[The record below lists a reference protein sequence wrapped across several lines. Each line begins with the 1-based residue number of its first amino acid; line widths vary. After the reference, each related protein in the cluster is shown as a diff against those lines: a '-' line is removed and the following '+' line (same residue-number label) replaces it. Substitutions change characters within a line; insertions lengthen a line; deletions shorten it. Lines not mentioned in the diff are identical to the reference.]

1 MAKQVTAYNHNPI
14 QIIVIFTNSFLLLK
28 MRLGAIILLI
38 LVISYHGVNAK
49 AIRLG
54 KILKMIRKSP
64 VLKQHFTGFALYD
77 LTKKKMLAE
86 QNGDKYFTPASNT
99 KLFTF
104 YAGLKLLKD
113 SIAGLQYIQRS
124 DSLIFWGT
132 GDPTFLNADYKSQPV
147 LDNLKASTKKIYW
160 AVGRYTSPFYGTGW
174 TYDDYNEYYQ
184 PEISELPV
192 YGNVIHFRHDGK
204 QVVSYPEIST
214 NSPFR
219 LLNDTQIRSAGFRIY
234 RDILTNDFHRP
245 NTQAPANYKQL
256 VPFKVSTAAI
266 STILKSNISNFS
278 GTVNIVLPAQHKTW
292 NSIPADTLY
301 RNMLLPSDNFIAEQ
315 ILLNIAATNGLE
327 MNTPEVIDYI
337 IKNFLQDL
345 PDKPLWVDGS
355 GLSRQDLFTPR
366 TIIRLCEKIYE
377 EVGDEKRLFN
387 MLPNG
392 GKTGT
397 LRNLY
402 KSNEP
407 FVFAKTGSL
416 SNNHNQ
422 SGFIITKRGRKL
434 IYSFMNNNFVSPTS
448 DVRNEMERMITFIY
462 NNY

>member
-1 MAKQVTAYNHNPI
+1 
-14 QIIVIFTNSFLLLK
+14 
-28 MRLGAIILLI
+28 MRLSVIILVVLS
-38 LVISYHGVNAK
+38 LCYQGVDAK
-49 AIRLG
+49 SIRPG
-54 KILKMIRKSP
+54 KILRMIRKSP
-64 VLKQHFTGFALYD
+64 VLQQHFTGFALYD

-86 QNGDKYFTPASNT
+86 QNADKYFTPASNT

-113 SIAGLQYIQRS
+113 SVAGLHYIEKG

-132 GDPTFLNADYKSQPV
+132 GDPTFLNPDYKKQPV
-147 LDNLKASTKKIYW
+147 LEKLRASTKKLYW
-160 AVGRYTSPFYGTGW
+160 ANGRYTSPFYGTGW

-192 YGNVIHFRHDGK
+192 YGNAILFSKRDNKV
-204 QVVSYPEIST
+204 IST
-214 NSPFR
+214 PEFNRNSPFQ
-219 LLNDTQIRSAGFRIY
+219 LLTDSSRKTRGFRII
-234 RDILTNDFHRP
+234 RDIMSNDFYLP
-245 NTQAPANYKQL
+245 IAPAPANLNQI
-256 VPFKVSTAAI
+256 VPFKVSNATI
-266 STILKSNISNFS
+266 STFLKSSISNFS
-278 GTVNIVLPAQHKTW
+278 GTVTRVLPAKFNTW
-292 NSIPADTLY
+292 NSIPTDTLY

-327 MNTPEVIDYI
+327 MNTSVVIDYI
-337 IKNFLQDL
+337 IKNLLQDL

-366 TIIRLCEKIYE
+366 SIVRLCEKIYE
-377 EVGDEKRLFN
+377 EVGDEKRLFH

-402 KSNEP
+402 KSDEP

-422 SGFIITKRGRKL
+422 SGFLITKKGKKL
-434 IYSFMNNNFVSPTS
+434 IYSFMNNNFVRPTA
-448 DVRNEMERMITFIY
+448 DVRNEMERIITY
-462 NNY
+462 LHKTY

>member
-1 MAKQVTAYNHNPI
+1 
-14 QIIVIFTNSFLLLK
+14 
-28 MRLGAIILLI
+28 
-38 LVISYHGVNAK
+38 
-49 AIRLG
+49 
-54 KILKMIRKSP
+54 MIRKSP
-64 VLKQHFTGFALYD
+64 VLQQHYTGFALYD
-77 LTKKKMLAE
+77 LKDKKMIAE

-113 SIAGLQYIQRS
+113 SIAGLQYIERG

-132 GDPTFLNADYKSQPV
+132 GDPTFLNSDYKKQPV
-147 LDNLKASTKKIYW
+147 LEKLIASNKKIYW
-160 AVGRYTSPFYGTGW
+160 ATDRYTSPFYGTGW

-192 YGNVIHFRHDGK
+192 YGNSILFTHNGN
-204 QVVSYPEIST
+204 QVVSYPEFNR
-214 NSPFR
+214 NSPFQ
-219 LLNDTQIRSAGFRIY
+219 LFTDTKKEAGRFRIY
-234 RDILTNDFHRP
+234 RDLLTNDFYQP
-245 NTQAPANYKQL
+245 SIPVAANFNQL
-256 VPFKVSTAAI
+256 VPFKVSVPTI
-266 STILKSNISNFS
+266 STILTSSIPNYS
-278 GTVNIVLPAQHKTW
+278 GTINRTLAKDHKTW
-292 NSIPADTLY
+292 YSVASDTLY

-315 ILLNIAATNGLE
+315 ILLNIGATNGLE
-327 MNTPEVIDYI
+327 MNTPIVIDYI

-345 PDKPLWVDGS
+345 PDKPIWVDGS

-366 TIIRLCEKIYE
+366 SIVRLCEKIYE
-377 EVGDEKRLFN
+377 ATDDEKRLFN

-402 KSNEP
+402 KSEEP

-422 SGFIITKRGRKL
+422 SGYLITKKGKKL
-434 IYSFMNNNFVSPTS
+434 IYSFMNNNFVKPTA
-448 DVRNEMERMITFIY
+448 DVRNEMERIITYIHQ
-462 NNY
+462 NY

>member
-1 MAKQVTAYNHNPI
+1 MVGISLQASIAKPVRP
-14 QIIVIFTNSFLLLK
+14 
-28 MRLGAIILLI
+28 
-38 LVISYHGVNAK
+38 
-49 AIRLG
+49 G
-54 KILKMIRKSP
+54 KILKMIKNSP
-64 VLKQHFTGFALYD
+64 VLKQHYTGFALYD
-77 LTKKKMLAE
+77 LTEKKMIAE

-113 SIAGLQYIQRS
+113 SIAGLQYIERG

-132 GDPTFLNADYKSQPV
+132 GDPTFLNSDYKKQPI
-147 LDNLKASTKKIYW
+147 LEKLKASNKKIFW
-160 AVGRYTSPFYGTGW
+160 SSGRYTSPFYGTGW

-192 YGNVIHFRHDGK
+192 YGNIILFTHNDN
-204 QVVSYPEIST
+204 QVVSYPQFDR
-214 NSPFR
+214 NSPFQ
-219 LLNDTQIRSAGFRIY
+219 LLTDPKRKSSSFRIS
-234 RDILTNDFHRP
+234 RDILTNDFYKP
-245 NTQAPANYKQL
+245 AGVVPANFNQV
-256 VPFKVSTAAI
+256 VPFKVNIPTI
-266 STILKSNISNFS
+266 STILKSNVPNFS
-278 GTVNIVLPAQHKTW
+278 GTVNYALPASYKTW
-292 NSIPADTLY
+292 YSVPADTLY

-315 ILLNIAATNGLE
+315 FLLNIAATNGFE
-327 MNTPEVIDYI
+327 MNTAIVIDHI
-337 IKNFLQDL
+337 IKSLLQDL

-366 TIIRLCEKIYE
+366 SIVRLCEKIYE
-377 EVGDEKRLFN
+377 ATSDEKRLFN

-402 KSNEP
+402 KSEEP

-422 SGFIITKRGRKL
+422 SGYLITKKGKKL
-434 IYSFMNNNFVSPTS
+434 IYSFMNNNFVKPTAE
-448 DVRNEMERMITFIY
+448 VRNEMERIMTYIHQTY
-462 NNY
+462 

>member
-1 MAKQVTAYNHNPI
+1 MI
-14 QIIVIFTNSFLLLK
+14 SF
-28 MRLGAIILLI
+28 RGA
-38 LVISYHGVNAK
+38 NCK
-49 AIRLG
+49 EIRPG
-54 KILKMIRKSP
+54 KILKLLKNSP
-64 VLKQHFTGFALYD
+64 VLKQHFTGFSLYD
-77 LTKKKMLAE
+77 LTKKKMLVE

-113 SIAGLQYIQRS
+113 SIVGLQYIERG

-132 GDPTFLNADYKSQPV
+132 GDPTFLNADYKFQPV
-147 LDNLKASTKKIYW
+147 LERLKTAKSKIYW
-160 AVGRYTSPFYGTGW
+160 STGRYTSPFYGTGW

-184 PEISELPV
+184 PEMSELPV
-192 YGNVIHFRHDGK
+192 YGNVVLFSQDGN
-204 QVVSYPEIST
+204 QLASYPEFNR
-214 NSPFR
+214 NSPFQ
-219 LLNDTQIRSAGFRIY
+219 LLEDVTGKISTRFRIH
-234 RDILTNDFHRP
+234 RDFLTNDFYK
-245 NTQAPANYKQL
+245 PAGPVPATYNQM
-256 VPFKVSTAAI
+256 VPFKVNIPTI
-266 STILKSNISNFS
+266 SHILTNYLPNFS
-278 GTVNIVLPAQHKTW
+278 GTVNYAFPTYYKSW

-315 ILLNIAATNGLE
+315 ILLNIAATNGFE
-327 MNTPEVIDYI
+327 MNTSVVIDYV
-337 IKNFLQDL
+337 IKNLLQDL
-345 PDKPLWVDGS
+345 PDKPIWVDGS

-366 TIIRLCEKIYE
+366 SLVRLCEKIYE

-397 LRNLY
+397 LKNIY
-402 KSNEP
+402 KSGDP

-422 SGFIITKRGRKL
+422 TGYLITKKGRKL
-434 IYSFMNNNFVSPTS
+434 IFSFMNNNFASSTT
-448 DVRNEMERMITFIY
+448 DVRNEMERIITYIH

>member
-1 MAKQVTAYNHNPI
+1 MA
-14 QIIVIFTNSFLLLK
+14 
-28 MRLGAIILLI
+28 
-38 LVISYHGVNAK
+38 ISYQCVHAQ
-49 AIRLG
+49 AIRRG
-54 KILKMIRKSP
+54 KILKMIRNSP
-64 VLKQHFTGFALYD
+64 VLQQHFTGFALYD
-77 LTKKKMLAE
+77 LRKKKMIAE
-86 QNGDKYFTPASNT
+86 ENGEKYFTPASNT

-113 SIAGLQYIQRS
+113 SIAGLQYIERG

-132 GDPTFLNADYKSQPV
+132 GDPTFLNADYKNQPV
-147 LDNLKASTKKIYW
+147 LDKLKSSTKKVYW
-160 AVGRYTSPFYGTGW
+160 ATGRYTSPFYGTGW

-184 PEISELPV
+184 PEMSELPV
-192 YGNVIHFRHDGK
+192 YGNIIKFWHDGT
-204 QVVSYPEIST
+204 QLVSFPEFRTSIS
-214 NSPFR
+214 FR
-219 LLNDTQIRSAGFRIY
+219 LLTDTQKQTAGFRIY

-245 NTQAPANYKQL
+245 SVGAPVNYRQV
-256 VPFKVSTAAI
+256 VPFKVT
-266 STILKSNISNFS
+266 TDVVSNILEHTIPNLS
-278 GTVNIVLPAQHKTW
+278 GTVNKGLPDQYSTW

-315 ILLNIAATNGLE
+315 LLLNIAAANGLE
-327 MNTPEVIDYI
+327 MNTAVVIDYVK
-337 IKNFLQDL
+337 KNFLQDL

-366 TIIRLCEKIYE
+366 SIIRLCEKIYE

-402 KSNEP
+402 KSDEP

-422 SGFIITKRGRKL
+422 SGFLVTKKGTKL
-434 IYSFMNNNFVSPTS
+434 IYSFMNNNFVRPTA
-448 DVRNEMERMITFIY
+448 DVRNEMERIITQIH

>member
-1 MAKQVTAYNHNPI
+1 MNC
-14 QIIVIFTNSFLLLK
+14 FLVLI
-28 MRLGAIILLI
+28 MRLSV
-38 LVISYHGVNAK
+38 LVLAFLAFSVQDIDAK
-49 AIRLG
+49 GIRPG

-77 LTKKKMLAE
+77 LTEKKMIAE

-113 SIAGLQYIQRS
+113 SIAGLQYIERG

-132 GDPTFLNADYKSQPV
+132 GDPTFLNADYKQQPV
-147 LDNLKASTKKIYW
+147 LEKLKASKKKLYW
-160 AVGRYTSPFYGTGW
+160 AAGRYTSPFYGIGW

-184 PEISELPV
+184 PELSELPV
-192 YGNVIHFRHDGK
+192 YGNIIKFSNNGN
-204 QVVSYPEIST
+204 QVVTYPEFNR
-214 NSPFR
+214 NSPFQ
-219 LLNDTQIRSAGFRIY
+219 LLNDPKRKMGSFRIN
-234 RDILTNDFHRP
+234 RDIMSNDFYQP
-245 NTQAPANYKQL
+245 AGQVPANFNQV
-256 VPFKVSTAAI
+256 VPFKVNNSTI
-266 STILKSNISNFS
+266 SSILKSNIPNFS
-278 GTVNIVLPAQHKTW
+278 GTINYTMPAQYKTW
-292 NSIPADTLY
+292 FSIPADTLY
-301 RNMLLPSDNFIAEQ
+301 RNMLLPSDNFIADQ
-315 ILLNIAATNGLE
+315 FLLNIAATNGLE
-327 MNTPEVIDYI
+327 MNTSIAIDHI
-337 IKNFLQDL
+337 IKSLLQDL
-345 PDKPLWVDGS
+345 PDKPVWVDGS

-366 TIIRLCEKIYE
+366 SIVRLCEKIYE
-377 EVGDEKRLFN
+377 ETGDEKRLFN

-422 SGFIITKRGRKL
+422 SGFLITKKGKKL
-434 IYSFMNNNFVSPTS
+434 IYSFMNNNFVRPTA
-448 DVRNEMERMITFIY
+448 DVRNEMERIITYIHQ
-462 NNY
+462 NY